1 MSEEYPR
8 RGRNWLTAMGVLF
21 LVVATVT
28 LVRDII
34 IWSPDFVVQF
44 FFDSEINAQK
54 VSLGAIAFGTFMV
67 VLGFGKKNVQV
78 RWISSKLKYAK
89 TCNYWQN
96 LQFNLRQNLVFP
108 YLEEIPI

>member
-1 MSEEYPR
+1 MVGLMMSTEYTK

-21 LVVATVT
+21 LVVAAVS

-54 VSLGAIAFGTFMV
+54 VSLGAIAFGSFMV
-67 VLGFGKKNVQV
+67 VLGFGKKNVQA
-78 RWISSKLKYAK
+78 R
-89 TCNYWQN
+89 
-96 LQFNLRQNLVFP
+96 
-108 YLEEIPI
+108 

>member
-1 MSEEYPR
+1 MMSTEYTR
-8 RGRNWLTAMGVLF
+8 RGRNWFTAMGVLF

-54 VSLGAIAFGTFMV
+54 ISVGAIAFGTFMIA
-67 VLGFGKKNVQV
+67 LGFGKKNVQA
-78 RWISSKLKYAK
+78 R
-89 TCNYWQN
+89 
-96 LQFNLRQNLVFP
+96 
-108 YLEEIPI
+108 

>member
-34 IWSPDFVVQF
+34 IWSPDLVVELF
-44 FFDSEINAQK
+44 FNSEINTQK
-54 VSLGAIAFGTFMV
+54 VSLGAIAFGMFMV
-67 VLGFGKKNVQV
+67 TLGFAKKNVQA
-78 RWISSKLKYAK
+78 R
-89 TCNYWQN
+89 
-96 LQFNLRQNLVFP
+96 
-108 YLEEIPI
+108 

>member
-1 MSEEYPR
+1 MNTEYTK

-54 VSLGAIAFGTFMV
+54 VSLGAITFGTFLV
-67 VLGFGKKNVQV
+67 VLGFVKKNFQA
-78 RWISSKLKYAK
+78 R
-89 TCNYWQN
+89 
-96 LQFNLRQNLVFP
+96 
-108 YLEEIPI
+108 

>member
-1 MSEEYPR
+1 MMSTEYTK

-28 LVRDII
+28 LVRDLI

-67 VLGFGKKNVQV
+67 VLGFGKKNVQA
-78 RWISSKLKYAK
+78 R
-89 TCNYWQN
+89 
-96 LQFNLRQNLVFP
+96 
-108 YLEEIPI
+108 

>member
-34 IWSPDFVVQF
+34 IWSPDFVVEF
-44 FFDSEINAQK
+44 FFNSEINAQK
-54 VSLGAIAFGTFMV
+54 ISLGAIVFGVSMIA
-67 VLGFGKKNVQV
+67 LGFGKKNVQV
-78 RWISSKLKYAK
+78 R
-89 TCNYWQN
+89 
-96 LQFNLRQNLVFP
+96 
-108 YLEEIPI
+108 

>member
-34 IWSPDFVVQF
+34 IWSPDFVVEF
-44 FFDSEINAQK
+44 FFNSEINAQK
-54 VSLGAIAFGTFMV
+54 VSLGAIIFGASMIA
-67 VLGFGKKNVQV
+67 LGFGRKNV
-78 RWISSKLKYAK
+78 RA
-89 TCNYWQN
+89 
-96 LQFNLRQNLVFP
+96 R
-108 YLEEIPI
+108 